1 MPLFMDSS
9 VHGFYGCKIN
19 LKHFMPLVSFNAPE
33 KHQNFRGFLI
43 FSGCI
48 KRMDQWYF
56 WGIIGLQNIFEAMRR
71 CSQDPRRHQKK
82 ESFVNIV
89 NGWKPLTIAAKF
101 PILDVCEGLD
111 YISAL
116 PYGMNFFCICN
127 LTGKENL
134 VISSK

>member
-1 MPLFMDSS
+1 MPLFKGSS
-9 VHGFYGCKIN
+9 VHGFYSCKTI
-19 LKHFMPLVSFNAPE
+19 LKHFMPLVSFN
-33 KHQNFRGFLI
+33 FRGFLM
-43 FSGCI
+43 FSWGI
-48 KRMDQWYF
+48 KRMDQWSF

-71 CSQDPRRHQKK
+71 CSQDPRRHQKI
-82 ESFVNIV
+82 ERFVNIV

-101 PILDVCEGLD
+101 PILNVCEGLD